1 MARQIS
7 MDGAAGDR
15 TPKLGS
21 GRRQFLH
28 SLGLGAAGA
37 AIFGTGALSSSEANA
52 QAVTDAAI
60 LTFALNLEYLE
71 AEFYLRAATGE
82 GLPPQDIGHDPGP
95 VTGGSKVDFM
105 GNATIQAYATEIA
118 QEEHRPA
125 AAPNTPKPT
134 SIMTHVAGSGTPTVI
149 KPPGVVLYPYR
160 TTSGPS
166 VVTKP

>member
-82 GLPPQDIGHDPGP
+82 GLPAADIGPNPGP
-95 VTGGSKVDFM
+95 VTGGMMANFM
-105 GNATIQAYATEIA
+105 GNA
-118 QEEHRPA
+118 
-125 AAPNTPKPT
+125 
-134 SIMTHVAGSGTPTVI
+134 
-149 KPPGVVLYPYR
+149 VV
-160 TTSGPS
+160 
-166 VVTKP
+166 